1 MSPESGSPITTY
13 FRLCD
18 GVRIR
23 FADTGADSESTL
35 LMLAPWPESV
45 WAFRRI
51 SPRLTPL
58 GRIVAVELPGFGH
71 SGQSRPELI
80 A

>member
-35 LMLAPWPESV
+35 LMLVIPTARSRTSKSISAQRAKSLACRATSPGTPPRDAVLNAKAP
-45 WAFRRI
+45 
-51 SPRLTPL
+51 
-58 GRIVAVELPGFGH
+58 
-71 SGQSRPELI
+71 
-80 A
+80 